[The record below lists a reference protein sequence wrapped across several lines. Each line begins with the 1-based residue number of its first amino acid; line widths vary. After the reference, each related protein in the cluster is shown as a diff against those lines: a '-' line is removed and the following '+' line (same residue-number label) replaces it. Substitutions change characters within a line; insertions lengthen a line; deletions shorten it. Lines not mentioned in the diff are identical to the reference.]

1 MSMLKTRMAVTLA
14 LTVSASMIP
23 TLALAADSPYT
34 KPDDT
39 WINLSGTAVDTGP
52 SSFVLD
58 YGQGTITVE
67 MDDWSWYEKDGYGLM
82 EGDKVTVYGK
92 VDDDIAEANTIE
104 AGSVYVES
112 LGTYFYA
119 DSADEETLNYSVVT
133 PIVAGYTELTGTVT
147 STGDYEFTIDTGP
160 RQMAIDTV
168 SLGYDP
174 LDEKGYQQI
183 DEGDLVT
190 VTGDMEADLFESMEL
205 MADSV
210 VILDDSQEASS
221 S

>member
-1 MSMLKTRMAVTLA
+1 MLTFTASATL
-14 LTVSASMIP
+14 LP
-23 TLALAADSPYT
+23 ALAFAAESPYT

-52 SSFVLD
+52 NSFVLD

-67 MDDWSWYEKDGYGLM
+67 MDDWSWYDKEGYGLI

-104 AGSVYVES
+104 ASSVYVES

-147 STGDYEFTIDTGP
+147 STSAFEFTIDSGVQ
-160 RQMAIDTV
+160 QMTVDT
-168 SLGYDP
+168 SLLDYNP

-190 VTGDMEADLFESMEL
+190 VTGDLEADLSESMEL
-205 MADSV
+205 VADSI
-210 VILDDSQEASS
+210 VILDDSQEDESQEDES
-221 S
+221 QEDSES